1 MECAVRAVVY
11 RGPDDVAVERVPRPR
26 LAPGDALVR
35 VAGCGLCGSDLLKIA
50 SGARP
55 PVALG
60 HELSGTVVACDD
72 PRFRVG
78 QRVVVAHHVPCGTC
92 HYCRAGSPTMCAAF
106 RASGLDPC
114 GFAEYVRVPAAQVAQ
129 VMLALPD
136 RVTHEQAS
144 FVEPLACCLRAVG
157 RAEAA
162 GVARVAVLGLGS
174 MGLLMLQA
182 LAVRFPGARLTGV
195 DPLADRRALALRL
208 GAARTLAP
216 EDDVAGALRAD
227 SDGRGADLAVL
238 TAAIPGALGQAHA
251 LVRDGG
257 EVLLFA
263 AGMAAREDFATW
275 GWYHRELRLTAS
287 YSSTP
292 ADLRAALRLIATD
305 RVRVAEL
312 ISHRLPIEAF
322 HEGVRLAR
330 SHQALKVYV
339 ALNP

>member
-1 MECAVRAVVY
+1 
-11 RGPDDVAVERVPRPR
+11 
-26 LAPGDALVR
+26 
-35 VAGCGLCGSDLLKIA
+35 
-50 SGARP
+50 
-55 PVALG
+55 
-60 HELSGTVVACDD
+60 
-72 PRFRVG
+72 
-78 QRVVVAHHVPCGTC
+78 
-92 HYCRAGSPTMCAAF
+92 
-106 RASGLDPC
+106 
-114 GFAEYVRVPAAQVAQ
+114 
-129 VMLALPD
+129 
-136 RVTHEQAS
+136 
-144 FVEPLACCLRAVG
+144 G

-263 AGMAAREDFATW
+263 AGMSAREDFATW